1 MWLCPECKLEFPHR
15 GSGTCP
21 CGDSKNITVYLVEK
35 EELEM
40 SQKIKYEGSLARF
53 AGQKTGKLLS
63 VEPIVAKTMS
73 VEVRKHVGLP
83 INEASVRQYLL
94 CQYVGEKGV
103 PFADLIGYGGSRLLK
118 LQKEIGTWFD
128 IDCPIIDAIQEPL
141 NFDGQVKGD
150 EPQSTGF

>member
-1 MWLCPECKLEFPHR
+1 
-15 GSGTCP
+15 
-21 CGDSKNITVYLVEK
+21 
-35 EELEM
+35 
-40 SQKIKYEGSLARF
+40 
-53 AGQKTGKLLS
+53 
-63 VEPIVAKTMS
+63 MS

-141 NFDGQVKGD
+141 TFDGQVKDGT
-150 EPQSTGF
+150 ES